1 MAILQ
6 KYESLKGIIAIIG
19 ESELSAEDRDD
30 YLKAKALIE
39 FFKQRFNVM
48 EKVTGVPGEHMTREQ
63 TLEGVEAIIGKS
75 EATTET
81 DDKVSSEGDH
91 EVIAVPEDK

>member
-1 MAILQ
+1 
-6 KYESLKGIIAIIG
+6 
-19 ESELSAEDRDD
+19 
-30 YLKAKALIE
+30 
-39 FFKQRFNVM
+39 M

-81 DDKVSSEGDH
+81 DDKIKTKEDN
-91 EVIAVPEDK
+91 EDIAVPEDK